1 MVITKPIQAGDS
13 RKITFTANYDS
24 AIFTPKLVL
33 SGIAN
38 KYEKIG
44 TGAFEINLTATETAE
59 YVAGEYVYSIILF
72 SNDERYTHETGR
84 VNILADSSAA
94 AAGDYRTQNEKILAA
109 LDASILGIATSAQLE
124 TSINGR
130 SIKRMDPEQLIKL
143 HSHFKSKVREE
154 QNLAKFGKG
163 NRIIKAVL

>member
-44 TGAFEINLTATETAE
+44 TGAFEINLTATETAN

-72 SNDERYTHETGR
+72 NNNERYTIETGR
-84 VNILADSSAA
+84 INVLADSSAA
-94 AAGDYRTQNEKILAA
+94 VGDYRTQNEKILAA
-109 LDASILGIATSAQLE
+109 LEASILGIATSAQLE